1 MNKKLLHDKLIDWYE
16 QNHRILPWRET
27 DDPYKIWI
35 SEIILQQTRVA
46 QGMEYYLHLIN
57 RFPDVES
64 LAEAEEDEVLL
75 YWQGLGYYSRARNLH
90 KAAQLMK
97 NHEIFKLNNNNI
109 NNLRGNQLSAALNGH
124 SSELLSSEQIFAALR
139 SMPGV
144 GDYTAGAIASF
155 AFDLPYPALDG
166 NVYRVLSRLYD
177 CEIAFD
183 TTQGKKHFR
192 QLAEDLLDRER
203 PRLFNSAIMELGALH
218 CVPTAPD
225 CPSCPLNTW
234 CKALANNTVEL
245 LPVRKPR
252 PKVRD
257 RYLEY
262 TIYITP
268 ERTTLIH
275 QRKGNDIWKHL
286 WEFPLEEIDRCA
298 VDRVAVDR
306 TKGTVDR
313 YAEVLE
319 LTHVLSHQKLHA
331 RFVIKNVPELPEIPD
346 TLVVHL
352 SDLDNF
358 AFSRLTLNAIEKLLI
373 IHN

>member
-1 MNKKLLHDKLIDWYE
+1 MNKELLHNKLIEWYE

-46 QGMEYYLHLIN
+46 QGMEYYYRLIT
-57 RFPDVES
+57 RFPDIQS
-64 LAEAEEDEVLL
+64 LADAEEDEVLL

-97 NHEIFKLNNNNI
+97 NHEIFHQAMKL
-109 NNLRGNQLSAALNGH
+109 LGDKARG
-124 SSELLSSEQIFAALR
+124 EEIFAALR

-155 AFDLPYPALDG
+155 AFNLPYPALDG

-192 QLAEDLLDRER
+192 QLAEELLDKER

-225 CPSCPLNTW
+225 CSTCPLNTW
-234 CKALANNTVEL
+234 CKALTNNTVEL

-268 ERTTLIH
+268 EKTTLIH

-286 WEFPLEEIDRCA
+286 WEFVCAERTGEEAIRRKA
-298 VDRVAVDR
+298 
-306 TKGTVDR
+306 KGEKT
-313 YAEVLE
+313 LE

-331 RFVIKNVPELPEIPD
+331 RFVIKNVPELPKIPD
-346 TLVVHL
+346 TLVVKL
-352 SDLDNF
+352 SELDTY
-358 AFSRLTLNAIEKLLI
+358 AFSRLTLNAIEKLLY
-373 IHN
+373 

>member
-46 QGMEYYLHLIN
+46 QGMEYYLRLIN

-225 CPSCPLNTW
+225 CSTCPLNTW

-268 ERTTLIH
+268 DKTTLIH

-286 WEFPLEEIDRCA
+286 WEFVCA
-298 VDRVAVDR
+298 VR
-306 TKGTVDR
+306 TGEEAIRREVKGEKT
-313 YAEVLE
+313 LK
-319 LTHVLSHQKLHA
+319 LTHILSHQKLHA

-346 TLVVHL
+346 TLVVSL
-352 SDLDNF
+352 SDLDNY

>member
-1 MNKKLLHDKLIDWYE
+1 MNRELLHTKLIEWYE
-16 QNHRILPWRET
+16 LNKRILPWRET

-46 QGMEYYLHLIN
+46 QGMEYYHRLVT
-57 RFPDVES
+57 RFPDIQS
-64 LAEAEEDEVLL
+64 LADAQEDEVLL

-97 NHEIFKLNNNNI
+97 DNEIFHQAI
-109 NNLRGNQLSAALNGH
+109 R
-124 SSELLSSEQIFAALR
+124 LLGDEAKGDEIFAALK

-166 NVYRVLSRLYD
+166 NVYRVLARLFD

-192 QLAEDLLDRER
+192 RLAEELLDRER

-225 CPSCPLNTW
+225 CHTCPLNTW

-286 WEFPLEEIDRCA
+286 WEFPLKESPTPYSSPCERP
-298 VDRVAVDR
+298 VG
-306 TKGTVDR
+306 GTPSCSE
-313 YAEVLE
+313 ASCT

-331 RFVIKNVPELPEIPD
+331 RFEIKNVSELPKIPD

-352 SDLDNF
+352 SDLDNY
-358 AFSRLTLNAIEKLLI
+358 AFSRLTLKALSSLALT
-373 IHN
+373 

>member
-1 MNKKLLHDKLIDWYE
+1 MNKHLLYKELEEWYE
-16 QNHRILPWRET
+16 VNHRILPWRET

-46 QGMEYYLHLIN
+46 QGMEYYHRLIT
-57 RFPDVES
+57 RFPDIQS
-64 LAEAEEDEVLL
+64 LADAEEDEVLL

-97 NHEIFKLNNNNI
+97 NHEIFHQAMRLLGDKA
-109 NNLRGNQLSAALNGH
+109 RGEEIFSALK
-124 SSELLSSEQIFAALR
+124 

-192 QLAEDLLDRER
+192 QLAEELLDREH

-225 CPSCPLNTW
+225 CPNCPLNTW
-234 CKALANNTVEL
+234 CKSY
-245 LPVRKPR
+245 RS
-252 PKVRD
+252 
-257 RYLEY
+257 
-262 TIYITP
+262 
-268 ERTTLIH
+268 
-275 QRKGNDIWKHL
+275 
-286 WEFPLEEIDRCA
+286 
-298 VDRVAVDR
+298 
-306 TKGTVDR
+306 
-313 YAEVLE
+313 YA
-319 LTHVLSHQKLHA
+319 S
-331 RFVIKNVPELPEIPD
+331 
-346 TLVVHL
+346 
-352 SDLDNF
+352 
-358 AFSRLTLNAIEKLLI
+358 SRLLSARWNT
-373 IHN
+373 